1 MAKKK
6 MLVTLSVLSLGLVS
20 YVLFKPAIAETTS
33 GITRENKT
41 IEIYKDLLKG
51 KSEKE
56 INDYFSDLP
65 DSKLIIADKSGGY
78 TTRLTD
84 DYSNPVESTDENGNE
99 ELKSFHDKSVAAT
112 VGEIKEALK

>member
-65 DSKLIIADKSGGY
+65 DSQLISADKSGGY
-78 TTRLTD
+78 TTSLTD

-99 ELKSFHDKSVAAT
+99 ELESFHDKSVAAT

>member
-41 IEIYKDLLKG
+41 IEIYKDL
-51 KSEKE
+51 
-56 INDYFSDLP
+56 P
-65 DSKLIIADKSGGY
+65 DSQLIIADKSGGY
-78 TTRLTD
+78 TTSLTD

>member
-1 MAKKK
+1 
-6 MLVTLSVLSLGLVS
+6 MLATLSVLSLGLVS
-20 YVLFKPAIAETTS
+20 YVLFKPAIAATTS

-78 TTRLTD
+78 TTSLTD

>member
-6 MLVTLSVLSLGLVS
+6 MLVTLSVLSLSLVS

-78 TTRLTD
+78 TTSLTD

-99 ELKSFHDKSVAAT
+99 ELESFHDKSVAAT

>member
-41 IEIYKDLLKG
+41 IEIYIKLKT
-51 KSEKE
+51 
-56 INDYFSDLP
+56 L
-65 DSKLIIADKSGGY
+65 
-78 TTRLTD
+78 
-84 DYSNPVESTDENGNE
+84 
-99 ELKSFHDKSVAAT
+99 
-112 VGEIKEALK
+112 

>member
-41 IEIYKDLLKG
+41 IEIYK
-51 KSEKE
+51 SEKE

-78 TTRLTD
+78 TTSLTD